1 MLVKDLMAWPVISIL
16 DNATIGEA
24 MDLLRR
30 NNIKHLPVM
39 DLHQTMVGVVSET
52 DLIKVFPNGREL
64 STFETNLLS
73 RTPISKVMNAKVIA
87 AVPDDPIELAA
98 LIMRTN
104 RVSCLPVLD
113 EKEKLI
119 GLVTKNGIIDAFIAA
134 LGLREG
140 GTRIT
145 IAFRRKW
152 GFLSELITFADKHN
166 VCIDNIVTFDRELVI
181 KIKGRDANFAKDLEN
196 AGYKVTD
203 VSYIEPPQAQPAA
216 G

>member
-1 MLVKDLMAWPVISIL
+1 MLVKDLMAWPVVTIF

-39 DLHQTMVGVVSET
+39 DLQQTMVGVVSET

-73 RTPISKVMNAKVIA
+73 RTPIPKVMKTKVIA
-87 AVPDDPIELAA
+87 ASPNDPIELAA
-98 LIMRTN
+98 LIMRIN
-104 RVSCLPVLD
+104 RISCLPVLD

-119 GLVTKNGIIDAFIAA
+119 GLITKNGVIDAFITA
-134 LGLREG
+134 LGLGEG

-152 GFLSELITFADKHN
+152 GFLSELISFADKHN
-166 VCIDNIVTFDRELVI
+166 ICIDNIVTFDRELVI
-181 KIKGRDANFAKDLEN
+181 KIKGKDSTFAKNLKD

-203 VSYIEPPQAQPAA
+203 VSYIEPPQAQSAA